1 MLKSFISRPVKL
13 GACAFGSITVVWLL
27 IWLLIIN
34 PAPVLLWE
42 IGKPDRNNLEF
53 ALSPNHYK
61 EFKEDGLFV
70 VGQSESRTDW
80 PYVHPGPANSWAG
93 NRQHTFRIIFGLKS
107 LPSRGKCR
115 LQVKLTDTH
124 KHRVVVRIGING
136 RVFDKKLARGAGG
149 DSPEGQ
155 PDEGKPYNFNIS
167 FGVRDLKAGDN
178 EIRITNLRGSF
189 FLYDW
194 LGLEVPR
201 GVELQPVSKQTRI
214 VGLHPLH
221 VLQKENGHLR
231 QNIRLNFWHFG
242 HPTEVSVHLGKNKP
256 VKVRLRKV
264 SEVAEVSVPAVKR
277 NTELEIAVVEGD
289 KPFFSKKVT
298 LKPIRKMTVFILP
311 HSHTDVGYT
320 DLQTT
325 VEQKQMEN
333 LLKGIEY
340 ARNTAHYPRGSRFVW
355 NVETLWAAD
364 LLLRRSSQD
373 QQALF
378 FEAVKKSQV
387 ALNGMY
393 LNELTGL
400 CRPEE
405 LLRIFRFSTK
415 LAGRTGVKIDSAMIS
430 DVPGCTW
437 GTVTALAQAGIKY
450 LSTAPNYF
458 DRIGDI
464 MVQWENR
471 PFYWVSPSGKEKVLV
486 WIPYKGY
493 ALSHLI
499 GKLKPESLEEYQVQ
513 LEQKA
518 YPFDMAYIRW
528 SGQGDNAAP
537 DPSLCEFVKNWNS
550 RYLWP
555 KIIIASTHKAFQT
568 FERRYGDHLPKLRG
582 DWTPYWEDG
591 AGSTA
596 AETAMNR
603 NSSDRL
609 TQAEALWAMLDPTGY
624 PARAFEEAWRNILLF
639 SEHTWGAD
647 CSVSDPES
655 QKSKAQWEIKKAY
668 AVRADHQSREL
679 LARALEYDTRKEEGV
694 TSKTGTSQW
703 IRGKAPYE
711 IDVFNTTSWPRTDL
725 ICLSRESSADRD
737 RVTDLQGR
745 PAPSQRLNSGELA
758 FVARDL
764 PPYSVR
770 RYRLS
775 VGAPFIDKK
784 VAASETLLDNGILH
798 LRINKQTG
806 SINELRAKTIE
817 GNFVDNT
824 SGQGVNDY
832 LYLKGD
838 NAADI
843 KGNGPAKITIKEYGP
858 LVASLKIES
867 NAPGC
872 HKLSREVRLAA
883 GFDYVELI
891 DTVDKEKL
899 RVKNYYNKNGKES
912 VNFAF
917 PFNVPNGRILLDL
930 PLGAM
935 RPERD
940 QIPGSCKNWLT
951 VGRWADISNDQQGI
965 TWITLDAPLVQVGG
979 ITATLLNSQTD
990 PRVWRKKIEP
1000 TQKLYSWVMNNH
1012 WGTNYRAYQEGP
1024 AVFRFILRP
1033 HLQASPVEASRL
1045 AIGLNHPLVIRKA
1058 RGTVPKVAPLLY
1070 VHSKDVLV
1078 TALKPSDDGKA
1089 WIVRL
1094 FGAAGKTVHT
1104 KITWAKPEPRQI
1116 WLSDTSEK
1124 RRRKANERIE
1134 VPTYDLVTLRAEH
1147 GRKRGRK

>member
-1 MLKSFISRPVKL
+1 
-13 GACAFGSITVVWLL
+13 
-27 IWLLIIN
+27 
-34 PAPVLLWE
+34 LLWE

-80 PYVHPGPANSWAG
+80 PYVHPGPANSWAE

-124 KHRVVVRIGING
+124 KHTVMVRIEING
-136 RVFDKKLARGAGG
+136 RVFDKKLARGAG
-149 DSPEGQ
+149 DDFPEGQ

-178 EIRITNLRGSF
+178 EIHITNIRGSY

-242 HPTEVSVHLGKNKP
+242 HPTEVSIHLGKNKP

-311 HSHTDVGYT
+311 HSHTDIGYT

-340 ARNTAHYPRGSRFVW
+340 ARNTAHYPKGSRFVW

-364 LLLRRSSQD
+364 LLLRRSSQA
-373 QQALF
+373 QRALF
-378 FEAVKKSQV
+378 FGAVKKGQV

-393 LNELTGL
+393 LDELTGL

-415 LAGRTGVKIDSAMIS
+415 LAGRIGVKIDSAMIS

-458 DRIGDI
+458 DRIGDL

-471 PFYWVSPSGKEKVLV
+471 PFYWVSSSGKEKVLV

-499 GKLKPESLEEYQVQ
+499 WKLTPERFEEYQVQ

-518 YPFDMAYIRW
+518 YPFDIAYIRW

-537 DPSLCEFVKNWNS
+537 DPSICEFVKKWNS

-555 KIIIASTHKAFQT
+555 KVIIASTHEAFQT

-624 PARAFEEAWRNILLF
+624 PTRAFEEAWRNILLF

-647 CSVSDPES
+647 CSVSNPES

-668 AVRADHQSREL
+668 AVLADHQSREL
-679 LARALEYDTRKEEGV
+679 LARALEYDTRKEEGI
-694 TSKTGTSQW
+694 TSKTGPSQW
-703 IRGKAPYE
+703 TRSGAPYE

-725 ICLSRESSADRD
+725 VCLSRKLSADRD

-745 PAPSQRLNSGELA
+745 PTPSQRLNRGELA
-758 FVARDL
+758 FVAKDL

-775 VGAPFIDKK
+775 VGTPFVDKK
-784 VAASETLLDNGILH
+784 VTASETLLDNGILH

-806 SINELRAKTIE
+806 SINELRVKTIE

-832 LYLKGD
+832 LYLQGD
-838 NAADI
+838 NVAEV
-843 KGNGPAKITIKEYGP
+843 KGNGPAKITINEYGP
-858 LVASLKIES
+858 LVVSLKIES
-867 NAPGC
+867 HPPGC

-883 GFDYVELI
+883 GFDYVEMI

-899 RVKNYYNKNGKES
+899 RVKNYFKKNGKES

-951 VGRWADISNDQQGI
+951 VGRWADISNEQQGI

-1024 AVFRFILRP
+1024 VVFRFILRP
-1033 HLQASPVEASRL
+1033 HLQASPVEAFRL
-1045 AIGLNHPLVIRKA
+1045 AIGLNHPLVVRKA
-1058 RGTVPKVAPLLY
+1058 SGTVPKVAPLLY

-1124 RRRKANERIE
+1124 RRRKANECIE

-1147 GRKRGRK
+1147 GLKRGRK